1 MDWRTSDE
9 QARNEIN
16 AERLDGREAGLG
28 ALARTAHPTLE
39 QAGHRRIR
47 LGATLFDDLQVARG
61 IRGRF
66 GGDVAGGGVI
76 E

>member
-9 QARNEIN
+9 KTRFKSD
-16 AERLDGREAGLG
+16 AEHLDRREAGFSP
-28 ALARTAHPTLE
+28 LAGTAHPTFE

-47 LGATLFDDLQVARG
+47 LGTTLFNDLQVARG
-61 IRGRF
+61 TRGRF
-66 GGDVAGGGVI
+66 GGDVAGREVI

>member
-16 AERLDGREAGLG
+16 AERLDGHEAGLG
-28 ALARTAHPTLE
+28 ALAGTAHPTLE
-39 QAGHRRIR
+39 QAGRRRIR
-47 LGATLFDDLQVARG
+47 LGATLFNDLQVARG
-61 IRGRF
+61 TRGRF